1 MTIIESPKTHHP
13 LGEIPS
19 QSSAP
24 ILRAQ
29 TAPIRREG
37 SSARSSTS
45 RGIRGI
51 DAILRTAQDDIVGEY
66 HNIDGKTYSNN
77 SGHAPSIPPI
87 FICLKT
93 IFYLESIAD
102 INVTTLK
109 LSLPREEIMPTNFE
123 TKRPEL
129 DSITSNYNFLSEARY
144 EHI

>member
-13 LGEIPS
+13 VGEIPS

-66 HNIDGKTYSNN
+66 HNIDGKTYSITTV
-77 SGHAPSIPPI
+77 AMR
-87 FICLKT
+87 LR
-93 IFYLESIAD
+93 YLQYSFA
-102 INVTTLK
+102 
-109 LSLPREEIMPTNFE
+109 
-123 TKRPEL
+123 
-129 DSITSNYNFLSEARY
+129 
-144 EHI
+144 